1 VQFSCIMCHQLSRSA
16 KVSVSA
22 LSSTR
27 RYHSASKSCAPSS
40 SSKLV
45 VVGEHLPQ
53 LRGVLGVGVTGGAR
67 GMAAAERIACHL
79 HIEVVFLRAVDRVV
93 DEGVG
98 RVVPTIVTAAITVVV
113 VGTLC
118 SIVHETTHV
127 HHVDLCP
134 TAVSR
139 APRHTVSADG
149 DDRR

>member
-1 VQFSCIMCHQLSRSA
+1 VQQPRRPSERLAMTLRSWSWSWSWSLSPLA
-16 KVSVSA
+16 EATVADVVSVADAVSG
-22 LSSTR
+22 R
-27 RYHSASKSCAPSS
+27 R
-40 SSKLV
+40 L
-45 VVGEHLPQ
+45 
-53 LRGVLGVGVTGGAR
+53 
-67 GMAAAERIACHL
+67 GMAAAKRIACHL